1 MSNINIKN
9 SYDIVVIGAGVGG
22 LTAAALL
29 SKAGYTV
36 AVVEMASQAGGY
48 LAGFHRHKFR
58 FDTAIHW
65 LNQCNPGGIVNTV
78 FETIGTDY
86 PHAIPQKR
94 IKRYRGDHHDYLL
107 TNNPDELKA
116 QLQSEYPHEKAGI
129 ERFFKDAKVLGERMY
144 KWGSNVRSS
153 ETLKWYEKAS
163 NGFKMLRFVLPFIQH
178 VRFSGE
184 EGLEKG
190 WTDILKKKITPIF

>member
-1 MSNINIKN
+1 MSNINIKD

-22 LTAAALL
+22 LTAASML
-29 SKAGYTV
+29 SKAGYSV
-36 AVVEMASQAGGY
+36 VVVEMASQAGGY
-48 LAGFHRHKFR
+48 LAGFHRNKFR

-116 QLQSEYPHEKAGI
+116 QLQKSFRTKRPELTVFSKMQKYLASACI
-129 ERFFKDAKVLGERMY
+129 NGEAMCDL
-144 KWGSNVRSS
+144 
-153 ETLKWYEKAS
+153 LK
-163 NGFKMLRFVLPFIQH
+163 H
-178 VRFSGE
+178 
-184 EGLEKG
+184 
-190 WTDILKKKITPIF
+190 